1 MEKTTYTING
11 KLISYEI
18 DENGYT
24 IYLDEHPWISQ
35 HDTCIPYSD
44 LGYEGSCLKQ
54 IEDICN
60 SITQEPEQEPEP
72 EPQPTPEPTE
82 EEILQAEMLLNQM
95 QIIATQ
101 QEQDEVLA
109 GILLNQ
115 MEV

>member
-1 MEKTTYTING
+1 MKKTSYTING
-11 KLISYEI
+11 KPISYEI

-24 IYLDEHPWISQ
+24 IYLDGQTWISQ
-35 HDTCIPYSD
+35 RDTCIPYSD

-54 IEDICN
+54 IEDIFN

-72 EPQPTPEPTE
+72 QPTLEPTE

>member
-1 MEKTTYTING
+1 MK
-11 KLISYEI
+11 
-18 DENGYT
+18 
-24 IYLDEHPWISQ
+24 
-35 HDTCIPYSD
+35 D
-44 LGYEGSCLKQ
+44 LGGPFGKQ
-54 IEDICN
+54 IEDIFN

-72 EPQPTPEPTE
+72 QPTLEPTE